1 MQLLWI
7 CAAGAAGT
15 GLRHLVT
22 LWAVGRWGATFP
34 HGTILV
40 NIIGCFVIAMV
51 IQVSSAAGWPATIRL
66 VLTTGFLGGFTTYS
80 AFNQETLRLVDQGA
94 GGLALLNVLVT
105 VGGGLLGGW
114 IGMVAAGWLVPR

>member
-22 LWAVGRWGATFP
+22 VWTAARWGATFP
-34 HGTILV
+34 YGTITV
-40 NIIGCFVIAMV
+40 NIVGCFAIAMV
-51 IQVSSAAGWPATIRL
+51 MHGSSAAGWSATTRV

-114 IGMVAAGWLVPR
+114 IGMVAAGWLAPR

>member
-22 LWAVGRWGATFP
+22 VWAVARWGTSCP
-34 HGTILV
+34 CGTILV
-40 NIIGCFVIAMV
+40 NVVGCFAIAMV
-51 IQVSSAAGWPATIRL
+51 MQASSAAGWSTTTRL

-80 AFNQETLRLVDQGA
+80 AFNHETLRLMEQGA
-94 GGLALLNVLVT
+94 GGMALTNVLVT
-105 VGGGLLGGW
+105 VGGGLLSGW
-114 IGMVAAGWLVPR
+114 LGMVVGGWLVPR

>member
-22 LWAVGRWGATFP
+22 LWAAGRWGATFP
-34 HGTILV
+34 HGTLLV
-40 NIIGCFVIAMV
+40 NIIGCFAIALVM
-51 IQVSSAAGWPATIRL
+51 QVSSAAGWPATIRL

-94 GGLALLNVLVT
+94 GGLALLNVLAT

-114 IGMVAAGWLVPR
+114 LGMVAAGWVVPR